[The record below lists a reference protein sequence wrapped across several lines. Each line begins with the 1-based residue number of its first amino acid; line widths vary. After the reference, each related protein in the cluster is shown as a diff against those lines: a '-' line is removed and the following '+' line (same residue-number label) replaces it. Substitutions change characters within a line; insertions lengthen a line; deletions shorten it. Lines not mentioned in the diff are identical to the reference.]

1 MSTSLSRTTNSQ
13 WFALYVKPKHEKMIA
28 SASEGK
34 GIERFSL
41 HLFAIIAPESVSSCP
56 CSQAMYFADS
66 ISQGS

>member
-1 MSTSLSRTTNSQ
+1 VSTSLSRTTNSQ

-34 GIERFSL
+34 GIEAFLPTFVRHHRSGKRFQL
-41 HLFAIIAPESVSSCP
+41 P
-56 CSQAMYFADS
+56 CSQAMYFADW